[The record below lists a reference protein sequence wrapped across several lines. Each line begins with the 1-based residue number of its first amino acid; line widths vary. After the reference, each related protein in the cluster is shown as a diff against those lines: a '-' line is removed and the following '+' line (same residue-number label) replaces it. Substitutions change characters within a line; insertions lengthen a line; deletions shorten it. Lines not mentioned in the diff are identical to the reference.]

1 MPVTGIWAVV
11 PSKPLGLAKRRL
23 APLLA
28 PEERSLLAKAMLQ
41 DVLATLR
48 SVSGLSGTLL
58 VTKDSAAIDL
68 AGRADARVLTDRADR
83 SIGAAVAAAAKF
95 LSAEGASGILVVPAD
110 LPLATAPEIE
120 AVLDAHGSAPAVT
133 LVRAAID
140 GGTNALACSPVQ
152 AIPLRFGRNS
162 FARHRQVARDS
173 GIEPRMLALPGLQYD
188 IDRPGDLMMLFDRSL
203 PTRTHAYLHGSGIA
217 ARLQGE
223 LACGTA
229 DAMQPVTFRS

>member
-28 PEERSLLAKAMLQ
+28 PKERSLLAKAMLQ
-41 DVLATLR
+41 DDLATLR

-83 SIGAAVAAAAKF
+83 SIGAAVAAAANV

-110 LPLATAPEIE
+110 LPLAT
-120 AVLDAHGSAPAVT
+120 V
-133 LVRAAID
+133 
-140 GGTNALACSPVQ
+140 
-152 AIPLRFGRNS
+152 
-162 FARHRQVARDS
+162 
-173 GIEPRMLALPGLQYD
+173 
-188 IDRPGDLMMLFDRSL
+188 
-203 PTRTHAYLHGSGIA
+203 
-217 ARLQGE
+217 
-223 LACGTA
+223 
-229 DAMQPVTFRS
+229 